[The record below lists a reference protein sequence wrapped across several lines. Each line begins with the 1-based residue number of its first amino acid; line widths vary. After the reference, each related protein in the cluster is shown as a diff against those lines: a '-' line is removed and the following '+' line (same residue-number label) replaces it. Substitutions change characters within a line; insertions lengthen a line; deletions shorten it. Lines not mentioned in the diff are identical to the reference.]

1 MSDWL
6 EAMLEGKERDAE
18 IKARKVF
25 LFLNLQKL
33 LGERESDKITQIKP
47 PKIHSAKCSSLN
59 FKSNYINKWPHY
71 HIVFFYLLDKETTHR
86 Y

>member
-6 EAMLEGKERDAE
+6 EAMLEGKERDSE

-33 LGERESDKITQIKP
+33 LGERGSEKITQIKP
-47 PKIHSAKCSSLN
+47 PTINSTKSSSLYC
-59 FKSNYINKWPHY
+59 KSNYINIRKGQKVAPLPHS
-71 HIVFFYLLDKETTHR
+71 FFFILF
-86 Y
+86 